1 MGFFDVLSHDKIES
15 DGKKT
20 VVLTEPQLWYNLGKH
35 LSISGEVEFSKNFP
49 STDPTNDDFDIM
61 PTIGLKWQF

>member
-1 MGFFDVLSHDKIES
+1 ME
-15 DGKKT
+15 KKT

-35 LSISGEVEFSKNFP
+35 LSIGGEVEFSKNFP